1 MKQSHTLTVTFF
13 AGLICSAAADTLHLK
28 NGTTYEGRILRESP
42 DSFVMEVMVTHSIKE
57 EKTVAKSDVAN
68 VDRDQPDE
76 KAFVEISK
84 LTPAPDLLTAGDYQS
99 RLASCYKFVKDFPT
113 SSLAAKARA
122 ITGELE
128 KELDFISQGGVKL
141 SGRVVSATE
150 RQSNKVEIEAQILD
164 TSVRAHARAG
174 EWISALRDFTKLET
188 DYSTTSEFKDVLPL
202 VKQVIQQY
210 HTQLVESSAGL
221 EKRLNDR
228 KVGLER
234 MPVEDRNASAR
245 AIAEEDA
252 ANVQRLAAE
261 KAAGVK
267 WITPDPYNKATLDES
282 TQYADQEMKRLEA
295 LKFDLKSDAG
305 RAWRAAWTA
314 VHGSDAA
321 SATTALSDARAAK
334 VPAALVMELESLAK
348 KSGLMK

>member
-1 MKQSHTLTVTFF
+1 MKQSHTLTVTLF

-28 NGTTYEGRILRESP
+28 NGTTYEGRIITESP
-42 DSFVMEVMVTHSIKE
+42 DSFVMEVIVTRSIKE
-57 EKTVAKSDVAN
+57 EKTVAKADVAK
-68 VDRDQPDE
+68 VDREQPDQ

-84 LTPAPDLLTAGDYQS
+84 LTPAPDLLTASDYQS

-113 SSLAAKARA
+113 SSHAAKARA

-128 KELDFISQGGVKL
+128 KELDLVSQGGVKL
-141 SGRVVSATE
+141 SGRLISATE
-150 RQSNKVEIEAQILD
+150 RQSNRVEIEAQILEA
-164 TSVRAHARAG
+164 SIRAHARAG
-174 EWISALRDFTKLET
+174 EWIPSLRDFTKLEA
-188 DYSTTSEFKDVLPL
+188 DYSTTSEFKNVLPL

-210 HTQLVESSAGL
+210 HAQLVESSAGL
-221 EKRLNDR
+221 EKRLTDR
-228 KVGLER
+228 TVGLER

-252 ANVQRLAAE
+252 SHVQRLAAE

-282 TQYADQEMKRLEA
+282 IQYADQEMKRLDG
-295 LKFDLKSDAG
+295 LKFDLKFDAG

-321 SATTALSDARAAK
+321 SATTALADARAAK
-334 VPAALVMELESLAK
+334 VPAALVTELESLAK